1 MITNSSTSKK
11 QSWTSLQCIP
21 LAQNNQN
28 VQVMPH
34 STCLPAFCEKTAEPV
49 WLPRKLKL
57 GLGQMFLNGNIYHTF
72 QNREQTFHKYIIL
85 QKREL
90 PYIFVFIFLFEQK
103 ILFRTT
109 ICLERTSSGGSFLS
123 YKGHWTKSG
132 EKVKIY
138 LLIFPERVTLEN
150 KHWKSLLVDFVKSH
164 WKEEYKKYL
173 FVKTEYARGGKILS

>member
-11 QSWTSLQCIP
+11 QSWTSLQCI
-21 LAQNNQN
+21 LLVQNNQN

-72 QNREQTFHKYIIL
+72 QNSKLFPNTSFFRKESCL
-85 QKREL
+85 
-90 PYIFVFIFLFEQK
+90 IFLSFLFEQK

-132 EKVKIY
+132 GKVKTY
-138 LLIFPERVTLEN
+138 LLIFPECVTLEN
-150 KHWKSLLVDFVKSH
+150 KHWKSLLVDFIKSH

-173 FVKTEYARGGKILS
+173 FVETEYASGGKILS